1 MKAYRDA
8 NNQALDLTQ
17 YWDDE
22 TDDSKVVAGI
32 KKFLYE
38 EADGKAHQLA
48 TQGPTGPETP
58 TPTTET
64 GH

>member
-8 NNQALDLTQ
+8 DDKPLDLTV
-17 YWDDE
+17 YGDG
-22 TDDSKVVAGI
+22 TDITEAGI